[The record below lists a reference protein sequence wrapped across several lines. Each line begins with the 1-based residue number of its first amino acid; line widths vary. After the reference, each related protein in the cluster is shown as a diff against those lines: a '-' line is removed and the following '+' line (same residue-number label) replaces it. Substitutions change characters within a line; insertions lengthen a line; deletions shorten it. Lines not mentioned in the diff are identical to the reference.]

1 MKKAR
6 IIGIVVMTGLL
17 LELCLTAA
25 KGDGGK
31 GDRDD
36 HEQVVRVRSIVNT
49 NSAYGTGPSAITG
62 KSQLIN
68 ANGTLRYLHHLG
80 MNSLLFTQDAANPNP
95 TPALPIL
102 APDGH
107 QVTLRE
113 WVRGFGEVKI
123 SCSGKGTKY
132 KMRFEGLI
140 PNGVYTVFSFSD
152 MGTGRLATQPSG
164 EDKSTFQADAD
175 GEAVLSVVA
184 TPGPMTL
191 TGVMPQCSLTDLQR
205 EFFVVLYHIDSRP
218 GCGASP
224 TCGGGTDLPHMY
236 FAVK

>member
-1 MKKAR
+1 MKKAKVAGTTL
-6 IIGIVVMTGLL
+6 ITLVTGLL
-17 LELCLTAA
+17 LTLCLAA
-25 KGDGGK
+25 AESDGEQGDN
-31 GDRDD
+31 
-36 HEQVVRVRSIVNT
+36 EQVVRVRSIVNT
-49 NSAYGTGPSAITG
+49 NSAYGTGSSAITG

-68 ANGTLRYLHHLG
+68 ANGTLRYLHPLG

-123 SCSGKGTKY
+123 SCREKGTKY
-132 KMRFEGLI
+132 KMRFEDLI

-152 MGTGRLATQPSG
+152 MGTGRLATHPSG
-164 EDKSTFQADAD
+164 EDNSTFQASDD
-175 GEAVLSVVA
+175 GEGVLSVVA

-205 EFFVVLYHIDSRP
+205 EFFVVLYHIDGRP
-218 GCGASP
+218 GCGPSP
-224 TCGGGTDLPHMY
+224 TCGGGSELPHMY

>member
-1 MKKAR
+1 MNIRRKP
-6 IIGIVVMTGLL
+6 GTVMLFLMLVGGAHTL
-17 LELCLTAA
+17 ASA
-25 KGDGGK
+25 QSRDGES
-31 GDRDD
+31 
-36 HEQVVRVRSIVNT
+36 EQVVRVRSIVNT
-49 NSAYGTGPSAITG
+49 NSAFGTGPSAITG

-68 ANGTLRYLHHLG
+68 ADGTLRFLHHLG

-113 WVRGFGEVKI
+113 WVRGFGEVDVK
-123 SCSGKGTKY
+123 CTGKGTKY
-132 KMRFEGLI
+132 RMRFEGLI
-140 PNGVYTVFSFSD
+140 PNGVYTVFQFTDLGS
-152 MGTGRLATQPSG
+152 GRLATHPSD
-164 EDKSTFQADAD
+164 EDNSTFQASPD
-175 GEAVLSVVA
+175 GDAVLSVVA

-191 TGVMPQCSLTDLQR
+191 AGVIPQCSLSDLQR

-218 GCGASP
+218 GCGPSP